1 MIGRGAFATVRLAKH
16 QLTHE
21 TVAIKILPMDTYTA
35 QSRQILASE
44 SRAMDTADHPNV
56 IRLFQVIDAVRVVYL
71 VMEYAAGG
79 TLADIIRMKGV
90 LNETDATSAFVQIAA
105 GINHLHSKLVV
116 HRDLKPENIFV
127 NERGEAKIGDFGFS
141 VSYLC

>member
-1 MIGRGAFATVRLAKH
+1 
-16 QLTHE
+16 
-21 TVAIKILPMDTYTA
+21 
-35 QSRQILASE
+35 
-44 SRAMDTADHPNV
+44 MDTADHPNV
-56 IRLFQVIDAVRVVYL
+56 IRLFQVIDAVRVIYL

-79 TLADIIRMKGV
+79 TLADVIRMKGV

-141 VSYLC
+141 VSGVF